1 MNCRKGSI
9 KDRLLLLRKQ
19 ISADCS
25 RYENYNGFISVLKRF
40 FLYPA
45 FRVLVLY
52 RIISV
57 IGGGYFYRLIAYRN
71 RIDIPLKVHIGK
83 GFCMPHNGPV
93 VINGGAVIGEYCTM
107 HPNSMIGGMRGDG
120 APVVGNYVFIG
131 NGAKIIG
138 NVRVADYT
146 FIAPNAVVVK
156 DTIEGSVVA
165 GVPAKIINF
174 NGRKYVEM
182 YLS

>member
-1 MNCRKGSI
+1 
-9 KDRLLLLRKQ
+9 
-19 ISADCS
+19 
-25 RYENYNGFISVLKRF
+25 
-40 FLYPA
+40 
-45 FRVLVLY
+45 
-52 RIISV
+52 
-57 IGGGYFYRLIAYRN
+57 
-71 RIDIPLKVHIGK
+71 
-83 GFCMPHNGPV
+83 MPHNGPV

>member
-57 IGGGYFYRLIAYRN
+57 IGGGI
-71 RIDIPLKVHIGK
+71 
-83 GFCMPHNGPV
+83 
-93 VINGGAVIGEYCTM
+93 
-107 HPNSMIGGMRGDG
+107 
-120 APVVGNYVFIG
+120 FIG
-131 NGAKIIG
+131 
-138 NVRVADYT
+138 
-146 FIAPNAVVVK
+146 
-156 DTIEGSVVA
+156 
-165 GVPAKIINF
+165 
-174 NGRKYVEM
+174 
-182 YLS
+182 